1 MQPQP
6 VPSSASLVDQ
16 FMGSYQVFKTFLEA
30 HGMNNT
36 AAKAADSSFGRQ
48 EVVNSLDP
56 LVQNQK
62 MIEGLLMNI
71 QSMNTNTIM
80 HEQGL
85 SIVQGPDI
93 GSKDPDLLELR

>member
-1 MQPQP
+1 
-6 VPSSASLVDQ
+6 
-16 FMGSYQVFKTFLEA
+16 
-30 HGMNNT
+30 
-36 AAKAADSSFGRQ
+36 
-48 EVVNSLDP
+48 
-56 LVQNQK
+56 